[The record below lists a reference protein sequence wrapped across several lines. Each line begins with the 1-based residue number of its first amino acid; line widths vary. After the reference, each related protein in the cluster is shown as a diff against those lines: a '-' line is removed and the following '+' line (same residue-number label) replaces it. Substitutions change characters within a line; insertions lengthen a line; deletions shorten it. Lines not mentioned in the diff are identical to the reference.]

1 LSGTIAAA
9 QLPGIVSAVKAAHL
23 FWHGY
28 PYEAMTSSRF
38 FRLSRVLSGLR
49 KTSSAEKK
57 PPKEPTASV

>member
-1 LSGTIAAA
+1 
-9 QLPGIVSAVKAAHL
+9 VSAVKAAHL

-49 KTSSAEKK
+49 KTSTAEKK